1 MSKVTIQHLPE
12 ESRFVVRVE
21 GEEAE
26 LTYRRVDDTTLDYDH
41 TYVPTVFRGRG
52 IGARLV
58 KHALDYA
65 REQGYKV
72 VASCPFVS
80 DFVARKPE
88 YEDIMA

>member
-1 MSKVTIQHLPE
+1 MSNITIQHQPE

-26 LTYRRVDDTTLDYDH
+26 LTYRRVDAATLEYDH
-41 TYVPTVFRGRG
+41 TYVPNVFRGRG
-52 IGARLV
+52 IGAGLV

-72 VASCPFVS
+72 VPSCPFVS

-88 YEDIMA
+88 YEDVLA